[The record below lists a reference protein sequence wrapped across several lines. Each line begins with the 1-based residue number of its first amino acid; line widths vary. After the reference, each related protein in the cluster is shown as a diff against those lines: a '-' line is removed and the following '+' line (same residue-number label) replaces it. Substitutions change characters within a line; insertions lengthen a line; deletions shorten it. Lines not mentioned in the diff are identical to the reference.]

1 MRLNDRGETRGH
13 RMKVRKAL
21 EGFDAYG
28 WETPTY
34 EIAEKTGL
42 KPEQIVRLDTN
53 TSPFRP
59 EAALS
64 DLAKE
69 LKKAE
74 VNQYPDTSYHAL
86 LEGISAYTGKGMERF
101 VVTNG
106 ADEGLDLITKILLDP
121 GDEVIIPTPTYPMY
135 RITSQIMG
143 ATVRPVKRRADY
155 SLDVDAMLSAVGR
168 RTKAIFLCNPNNPT
182 GNFSP
187 EQEVEEL
194 AKRSGVAVA
203 VDEAYFEY
211 CGRSAIDITDRLEN
225 VIVCRTMSKAFS
237 LAGARLG
244 YLAAKK
250 ETVDTLNLVRPPNS
264 LSVISLMLG
273 QVAFA
278 RLEEMRRHVESTI
291 KERAR
296 LFERLSEIS
305 GIHPFPSV
313 ANFILFRVESADP
326 DKVHARLMKKGLVL
340 RNMSKVGGVEG
351 CLRTTV
357 GTPEVDRRLLTELEI
372 AVAA

>member
-1 MRLNDRGETRGH
+1 
-13 RMKVRKAL
+13 MKIRKAL
-21 EGFDAYG
+21 QGFEAYG

-42 KPEQIVRLDTN
+42 RPEQIVRLDTN

-59 EAALS
+59 VAALS

-106 ADEGLDLITKILLDP
+106 ADEGLDLITKVLLDP

-143 ATVRPVKRRADY
+143 ATVRAVSRRPDY
-155 SLDVDAMLSAVGR
+155 SLDVEAMLSVVGR

-187 EQEVEEL
+187 EKEVEEL

-211 CGRSAIDITDRLEN
+211 CGRSAIDITDRLDN

-244 YLAAKK
+244 YLAARKD
-250 ETVDTLNLVRPPNS
+250 TVEKLNLVRPPNS

-273 QVAFA
+273 QTALA
-278 RLEEMRRHVESTI
+278 HLGEMRKHVGSTI
-291 KERAR
+291 RERG
-296 LFERLSEIS
+296 RLSEGLSAIR
-305 GIHPFPSV
+305 GIHPFPS
-313 ANFILFRVESADP
+313 ATNFILFRVSSADA
-326 DKVHARLMKKGLVL
+326 DRVHQKLMKKGLVL

-357 GTPEVDRRLLTELEI
+357 GTPEVNERLLAELRT
-372 AVAA
+372 AVA

>member
-1 MRLNDRGETRGH
+1 
-13 RMKVRKAL
+13 MKIRKAL
-21 EGFDAYG
+21 QGFDAYG

-34 EIAEKTGL
+34 EIAEREGL
-42 KPEQIVRLDTN
+42 RPEQVVRLDTN
-53 TSPFRP
+53 TSPFKP

-64 DLAKE
+64 DLVKE

-86 LEGISAYTGKGMERF
+86 LEGISGYTGKGMERF

-143 ATVRPVKRRADY
+143 ATVRTVSRRPDY
-155 SLDVDAMLSAVGR
+155 GLDLDAMLSAVGK

-187 EQEVEEL
+187 EEEVEEL
-194 AKRSGVAVA
+194 AKSSGVAVA

-211 CGRSAIDITDRLEN
+211 CGRSAIDITDRLDN

-244 YLAAKK
+244 YLAARKD
-250 ETVDTLNLVRPPNS
+250 TVEELNLVRPPNS
-264 LSVISLMLG
+264 LSVISLILG
-273 QVAFA
+273 QSALA
-278 RLEEMRRHVESTI
+278 RLDEMRKHVRSTI
-291 KERAR
+291 KERER
-296 LFERLSEIS
+296 LFEGLRAIE
-305 GIHPFPSV
+305 GIRPFPSV
-313 ANFILFRVESADP
+313 ANFILFRVKSADAE
-326 DKVHARLMKKGLVL
+326 KVHAKLMKKGLVL
-340 RNMSKVGGVEG
+340 RNLSKVKGVEG

-357 GTPEVDRRLLTELEI
+357 GTPDVNKRLLAELER
-372 AVAA
+372 AVSV

>member
-1 MRLNDRGETRGH
+1 
-13 RMKVRKAL
+13 MKIRKAL
-21 EGFDAYG
+21 QGFDAYA

-42 KPEQIVRLDTN
+42 KPEQVVRLDTN
-53 TSPFRP
+53 TSPFKP

-64 DLAKE
+64 DLATE

-74 VNQYPDTSYHAL
+74 VNQYPDTTYHDL
-86 LEGISAYTGKGMERF
+86 LKGISAYTGKGMERF

-106 ADEGLDLITKILLDP
+106 ADEGLDLITKVLLDP

-143 ATVRPVKRRADY
+143 ATVKQVSREPDY
-155 SLDVDAMLSAVGR
+155 SLDLEGMLSAVTK

-187 EQEVEEL
+187 EKEVEEL

-211 CGRSAIDITDRLEN
+211 CGRSAIDITDRLDN

-244 YLAAKK
+244 YLAARKD
-250 ETVDTLNLVRPPNS
+250 TVGELNLVRPPNS
-264 LSVISLMLG
+264 VSVISLMLG
-273 QVAFA
+273 QVALA
-278 RLEEMRRHVESTI
+278 RLDEMRKHVRSTI
-291 KERAR
+291 KERGR
-296 LFERLSEIS
+296 LFEGLSS
-305 GIHPFPSV
+305 VRGIQPFPSV
-313 ANFILFRVESADP
+313 ANFILFRVKSVDAE
-326 DKVHARLMKKGLVL
+326 KVHARLMKKGLVV
-340 RNMSKVGGVEG
+340 RNMSRVEGVKG

-357 GTPEVDRRLLTELEI
+357 GTADVNERLLAELAR